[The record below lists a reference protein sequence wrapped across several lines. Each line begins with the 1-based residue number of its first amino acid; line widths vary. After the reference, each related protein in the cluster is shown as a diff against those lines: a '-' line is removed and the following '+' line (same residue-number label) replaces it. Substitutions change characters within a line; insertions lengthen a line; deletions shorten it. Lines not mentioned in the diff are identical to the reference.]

1 MRVSPGSGSVHLLYG
16 QVNRMEGQRRPS
28 HSTRGGSGACTKLRP
43 SSKTTP
49 PGSQRQGRT
58 PADNAWL
65 LFKMT
70 LTLRLTLGL
79 GKGVQ
84 KLPTLP

>member
-1 MRVSPGSGSVHLLYG
+1 
-16 QVNRMEGQRRPS
+16 MEGQRRPS